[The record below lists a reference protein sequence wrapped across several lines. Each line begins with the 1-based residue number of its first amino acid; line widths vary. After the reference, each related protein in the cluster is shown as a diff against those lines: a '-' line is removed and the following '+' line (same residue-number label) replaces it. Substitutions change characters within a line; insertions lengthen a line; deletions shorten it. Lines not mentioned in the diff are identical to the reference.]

1 VRQSTT
7 PPLNLSLRFFAASGV
22 QKLPLLF
29 LALSFCAL
37 RCFITAEHHTIAPGQ
52 RYSRCLAGPFSLL
65 RLLISEKKSLFK
77 IIIPLTNA
85 ESDGVLWFRVLSSM
99 GAFLSTADELNW
111 VGVEVRQA
119 YSIVLGGRLGGL
131 TIDFSV
137 SSESLVV
144 SCTHIVSCG
153 VSFSAMF
160 SKQRASLFG
169 TLYQYPGFLFI
180 PSPL

>member
-1 VRQSTT
+1 
-7 PPLNLSLRFFAASGV
+7 LSGWAFFFAASAD
-22 QKLPLLF
+22 F
-29 LALSFCAL
+29 
-37 RCFITAEHHTIAPGQ
+37 R
-52 RYSRCLAGPFSLL
+52 
-65 RLLISEKKSLFK
+65 KKSLFK
-77 IIIPLTNA
+77 FIIPLADA
-85 ESDGVLWFRVLSSM
+85 ESDGVLWFRVLGSV
-99 GAFLSTADELNW
+99 GAFLSTADGLNW

-160 SKQRASLFG
+160 SKQGAMLFG